1 MAHSG
6 DDHRRPVR
14 PLIGVL
20 RSPPQ
25 GDRCEGPREQAEA
38 AGRCTA
44 APRSRRRWWRSGPN
58 RQDAR
63 RPPEE
68 AGEGSGGR
76 PTKSARRCGLCRSP
90 TGFVEAVA
98 FQQVHRGTASAAT
111 RWRSEMAGPDSIF
124 AKELNGDNP
133 FLLRGSPG
141 ARRSPC
147 PSVMS
152 QRDRQSG
159 SFMLWLGRH
168 FPGKTCRGR
177 HSLAGD
183 ARDRSRC
190 GSAGAGRDR
199 RSIAV
204 AATLD
209 EAFQA

>member
-1 MAHSG
+1 LRLEYLAPDRRRWQSYALPRTPLSRLVRPAQRAVAQRLRALAHSG
-6 DDHRRPVR
+6 DDRRRPAR

-25 GDRCEGPREQAEA
+25 VDRCEGPREQAEA

-133 FLLRGSPG
+133 FLIGDLR
-141 ARRSPC
+141 
-147 PSVMS
+147 V
-152 QRDRQSG
+152 
-159 SFMLWLGRH
+159 LGDLRVRLV
-168 FPGKTCRGR
+168 PW
-177 HSLAGD
+177 A
-183 ARDRSRC
+183 
-190 GSAGAGRDR
+190 
-199 RSIAV
+199 
-204 AATLD
+204 
-209 EAFQA
+209 